1 MLGARGHETAQTT
14 KKHALLLKERR
25 PQIGEPN
32 LKTQA
37 TRRRNPY
44 SNKARKK
51 EGRHGCPK
59 QDKRQHP
66 GVKKKKRG
74 KYTRR
79 KSKSY
84 TNERARQ
91 AGKHIKKPR
100 GKEVSRKK
108 SNTKRQDRKPYEKRQ
123 MPNKSREKKK
133 RSWIETK
140 KKCKKR
146 QQKQE
151 GMQTLRAATAIH
163 QQRKVRTQLDKTETY
178 VANESD

>member
-1 MLGARGHETAQTT
+1 MLGARGHETAKTT
-14 KKHALLLKERR
+14 KKHALLLKESR

-66 GVKKKKRG
+66 GKAKKNKKRG

-79 KSKSY
+79 KIKSY

-91 AGKHIKKPR
+91 AGKQEKNPEEKKQAERKATQKGKNSNPTRSDRCQIKAE
-100 GKEVSRKK
+100 GKKNAAGSKRKK
-108 SNTKRQDRKPYEKRQ
+108 SARKDNRNKKECKPYVKRQPYTSKG
-123 MPNKSREKKK
+123 K
-133 RSWIETK
+133 
-140 KKCKKR
+140 
-146 QQKQE
+146 
-151 GMQTLRAATAIH
+151 
-163 QQRKVRTQLDKTETY
+163 
-178 VANESD
+178 